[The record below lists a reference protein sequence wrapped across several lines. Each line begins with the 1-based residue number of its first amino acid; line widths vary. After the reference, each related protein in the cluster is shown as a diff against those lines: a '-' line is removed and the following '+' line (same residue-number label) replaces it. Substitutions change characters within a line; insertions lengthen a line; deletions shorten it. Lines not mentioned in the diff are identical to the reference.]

1 MRIIEYTIALSIER
15 GEAHKC
21 LLHRLPHKI
30 FYSVEKYSYSQ
41 KEVADY
47 LGLHYSIY
55 KQIVKKESDSIA
67 RIKT

>member
-1 MRIIEYTIALSIER
+1 MRIIEYHIALSIER

-41 KEVADY
+41 KEVSDY
-47 LGLHYSIY
+47 LGLHYSI
-55 KQIVKKESDSIA
+55 ISRLLKKNPLQ
-67 RIKT
+67 